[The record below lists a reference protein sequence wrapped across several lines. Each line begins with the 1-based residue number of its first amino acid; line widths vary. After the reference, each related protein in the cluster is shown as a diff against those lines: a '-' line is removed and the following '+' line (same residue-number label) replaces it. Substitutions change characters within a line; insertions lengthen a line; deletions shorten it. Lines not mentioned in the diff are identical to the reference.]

1 MKRDQSHPV
10 GLLMTRFMFNEF
22 ASSKAQDFP
31 EDSLHSELR
40 KRKGYSH
47 YRMRSVKEKV
57 EDAKF
62 QFKETD
68 VDVCK
73 GGTQSVAAGG
83 LRKRRH
89 NRQMVA
95 PAMQT
100 AEEKHYNLRGHK
112 A

>member
-10 GLLMTRFMFNEF
+10 GLLMTRFMINEF

-57 EDAKF
+57 EDAKVIPF
-62 QFKETD
+62 LERLWMA
-68 VDVCK
+68 
-73 GGTQSVAAGG
+73 QSFM
-83 LRKRRH
+83 
-89 NRQMVA
+89 NRCLMIMLISVPVQG
-95 PAMQT
+95 
-100 AEEKHYNLRGHK
+100 NGC
-112 A
+112 